1 MFGVSTTGRIVFPP
15 FQLDLTA
22 GRLSQG
28 SKSLG
33 LRPKAFNVLQYLV
46 ERPGKLVSKEEL
58 IEENWPD
65 VHVGDDV
72 LKVAIAEIRKVLQD
86 PPKAPKFIETAHRR
100 GYRFIAKTETTLG
113 RAKEPIAPPS
123 GRQFMMP
130 DAPKTQYAKSG
141 ETNIAY
147 QVIGNGPIDL
157 VFVMGWVSHLDYFW
171 TEPSFARFLR
181 RLASFSRLIL
191 FDKRG
196 SGLSDRVPVNALPTL
211 EQRMDD
217 VRAVMDAV
225 GSKRAALCGV
235 SEGGVMSALF
245 SAAYPER
252 TSALVMIGSYA
263 RRLRTAGYPWGPTEA
278 QREVFLDE
286 IRAQWGGP
294 VGLEERAPSMAKDPM
309 FREWWAAYLRTSAS
323 PAAAVALTKMN
334 SEADIRDIL
343 PAIRVPSLVLHRAGD
358 QCLCVEE
365 GRYTASRIPGCKF
378 VELPGEDHLPFVGDQ
393 DSLLDEIEHF
403 LAGAAN
409 PSAPETFLAT
419 VLSASFERLGG
430 DDSATNQYAWNRLEH
445 HISREL
451 QLHRG
456 RRFLQSGHSLQASF
470 DGPARAIR
478 CIASIAQHASS
489 LGLKMAAGLHAG
501 ECTISE
507 QFIRGVAV
515 DIAEQIHAEA
525 RMGEVLVSATL
536 RDLVAGSGLL
546 FQPKQFLSG
555 PASLT
560 LPLLIFDR
568 EKNQTSPSR

>member
-1 MFGVSTTGRIVFPP
+1 MSTDVTPTSSLGSNVTTIGDGTMFGVSTTGRIVFPP

-22 GRLSQG
+22 GRRSQG

-196 SGLSDRVPVNALPTL
+196 SGLSDRVPERHLPTL

-217 VRAVMDAV
+217 VRAVLDAA
-225 GSKRAALCGV
+225 GSKHAALFGA
-235 SEGGVMSALF
+235 SEGSVMSLLF
-245 SAAYPER
+245 AATFPQR
-252 TSALVMIGSYA
+252 TTALVIYGGFAKRMRSED
-263 RRLRTAGYPWGPTEA
+263 YPWGPTPQERQQFFA
-278 QREVFLDE
+278 AIEQG
-286 IRAQWGGP
+286 WGG
-294 VGLEERAPSMAKDPM
+294 VVDLDTIAPSLVGDEQS
-309 FREWWAAYLRTSAS
+309 REGWATYLRRSAS
-323 PAAAVALTKMN
+323 PRAALALAKMN
-334 SEADIRDIL
+334 TMIDARAAL
-343 PAIRVPSLVLHRAGD
+343 PAIHVPTLVIHRTEDLDVKVA
-358 QCLCVEE
+358 E
-365 GRYTASRIPGCKF
+365 GRYIAERIAGAKF
-378 VELPGEDHLPFVGDQ
+378 VELPGNDHLWFAGDS
-393 DSLLDEIEHF
+393 DAIIDEVEEFLTGVRPVAEH
-403 LAGAAN
+403 
-409 PSAPETFLAT
+409 ERVLAT
-419 VLSASFERLGG
+419 VLFTDIVRSTEKATEIG
-430 DDSATNQYAWNRLEH
+430 DRRWHDLLDRHNEFVRG
-445 HISREL
+445 EL
-451 QLHRG
+451 ARFRG
-456 RRFLQSGHSLQASF
+456 REIKTTGDGFLATF
-470 DGPARAIR
+470 DGPARAVR
-478 CIASIAQHASS
+478 
-489 LGLKMAAGLHAG
+489 
-501 ECTISE
+501 
-507 QFIRGVAV
+507 
-515 DIAEQIHAEA
+515 
-525 RMGEVLVSATL
+525 
-536 RDLVAGSGLL
+536 
-546 FQPKQFLSG
+546 
-555 PASLT
+555 
-560 LPLLIFDR
+560 
-568 EKNQTSPSR
+568 